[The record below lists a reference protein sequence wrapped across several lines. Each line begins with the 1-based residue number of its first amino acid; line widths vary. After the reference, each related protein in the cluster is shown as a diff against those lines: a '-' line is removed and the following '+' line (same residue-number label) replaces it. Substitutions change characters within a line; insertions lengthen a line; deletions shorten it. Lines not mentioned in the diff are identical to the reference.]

1 MITLQI
7 QAKTKKQLTNS
18 DIESLKEVLTG
29 FGLDLK
35 SFSQDSLEKYEKQ
48 KLSISKK
55 NLKLKKDFKK
65 LDSFV
70 TNFWEDT
77 VNKNLSQEE
86 IENLINS

>member
-7 QAKTKKQLTNS
+7 EAKTKKQLTNS

-55 NLKLKKDFKK
+55 NLKLKKDFEK

-86 IENLINS
+86 IDNLINS